1 MPWVL
6 ASSALPLFPS
16 LSPGDNTALVIFLL
30 FFLVALWLLH
40 KGGVLRLAEVAAMG
54 AIGALAVG
62 FLVGLGLSVGGL
74 R

>member
-1 MPWVL
+1 MPCVP

-40 KGGVLRLAEVAAMG
+40 KRGVLRLAEVAAMG

>member
-1 MPWVL
+1 MPCVL
-6 ASSALPLFPS
+6 AASALPLFPS
-16 LSPGDNTALVIFLL
+16 LSPGDNTAFVVIL
-30 FFLVALWLLH
+30 FFLLMALWLLH

-62 FLVGLGLSVGGL
+62 FLVGLAASVGGL